1 MAIDAEKF
9 KEDHLNA
16 FKERMRITSS
26 DEDENLKKMLSSS
39 IVAVALLVGANEI
52 DDMLVELAFERAR
65 YVYHDALDEFQ
76 TNYANEIELQAM
88 VHSLK
93 EAEHAKKKDD

>member
-1 MAIDAEKF
+1 MAIDTKKF
-9 KEDHLNA
+9 ADGQLAA
-16 FKERMRITSS
+16 FKERMRITSD
-26 DEDENLKKMLSSS
+26 DEDDNLKKMLSSS
-39 IVAVALLVGANEI
+39 IVAVALLVGADEI

-93 EAEHAKKKDD
+93 EAEHARKKDD

>member
-1 MAIDAEKF
+1 
-9 KEDHLNA
+9 
-16 FKERMRITSS
+16 MRIPSD
-26 DEDENLKKMLSSS
+26 DEDDNLKKMLSSS
-39 IVAVALLVGANEI
+39 IVAVALLVGADEI

-93 EAEHAKKKDD
+93 EAEHARKKDD

>member
-1 MAIDAEKF
+1 MAIDTTEFAAGQL
-9 KEDHLNA
+9 DA
-16 FKERMRITSS
+16 FKDRMRITSA
-26 DEDENLKKMLSSS
+26 DEDDNLKKMLSSS
-39 IVAVALLVGANEI
+39 IVAVALLVGADEI

-93 EAEHAKKKDD
+93 EAEHARKKDD

>member
-1 MAIDAEKF
+1 MAIDTTKF
-9 KEDHLNA
+9 VDEQLAA
-16 FKERMRITSS
+16 FKERMRITSA
-26 DEDENLKKMLSSS
+26 DEDDNLKKMLSSS
-39 IVAVALLVGANEI
+39 IVAVALLVGADEI

-88 VHSLK
+88 VHFLK
-93 EAEHAKKKDD
+93 EAEHARKKDD

>member
-1 MAIDAEKF
+1 MAIDTTEFANGQ
-9 KEDHLNA
+9 LTA
-16 FKERMRITSS
+16 FKERMRITSD
-26 DEDENLKKMLSSS
+26 DEDGNLKKMLSSS
-39 IVAVALLVGANEI
+39 IVAVALLVGADEI

-93 EAEHAKKKDD
+93 EAEHARKKDD

>member
-1 MAIDAEKF
+1 MAIDTKKF
-9 KEDHLNA
+9 VDEQLAA
-16 FKERMRITSS
+16 FKERMRITSA
-26 DEDENLKKMLSSS
+26 DEDDNLKKMLSSS
-39 IVAVALLVGANEI
+39 IVAVALLVGADEI

-93 EAEHAKKKDD
+93 EAEHARKKDD

>member
-1 MAIDAEKF
+1 MAIDTTKF
-9 KEDHLNA
+9 ADEQLVA
-16 FKERMRITSS
+16 FKERMRITSA
-26 DEDENLKKMLSSS
+26 DEDDNLKKMLSSS
-39 IVAVALLVGANEI
+39 IVAVALLVGADEI
-52 DDMLVELAFERAR
+52 DDMLVELAFERSR

-93 EAEHAKKKDD
+93 EAERAKKKDD

>member
-1 MAIDAEKF
+1 MAIDTKKF
-9 KEDHLNA
+9 VDEQLAA
-16 FKERMRITSS
+16 FKGRMRITSA
-26 DEDENLKKMLSSS
+26 DEDDNLKKMLSSS
-39 IVAVALLVGANEI
+39 IVAVALLVGADEI

-93 EAEHAKKKDD
+93 EAEHARKKDD

>member
-1 MAIDAEKF
+1 MAIDTTEFA
-9 KEDHLNA
+9 DGQLAA
-16 FKERMRITSS
+16 FKERMRITSD
-26 DEDENLKKMLSSS
+26 DEDDNLKKMLSSS
-39 IVAVALLVGANEI
+39 IVAVALLVGADEI

-93 EAEHAKKKDD
+93 EAEHARKKDD

>member
-1 MAIDAEKF
+1 MAIDTTKF
-9 KEDHLNA
+9 VDEQLAA
-16 FKERMRITSS
+16 FKERMRITST
-26 DEDENLKKMLSSS
+26 DEDDNLKKMLSSS
-39 IVAVALLVGANEI
+39 IVAVALLVGADEI

-93 EAEHAKKKDD
+93 EAEHARKKDD

>member
-1 MAIDAEKF
+1 MAIDTTKF
-9 KEDHLNA
+9 VDEQLAA
-16 FKERMRITSS
+16 FKERMRITSA
-26 DEDENLKKMLSSS
+26 DEDDNLKKMLSSS
-39 IVAVALLVGANEI
+39 IVVVALLVGADEI

-93 EAEHAKKKDD
+93 EAEHARKKDD

>member
-1 MAIDAEKF
+1 MAIDTTEFA
-9 KEDHLNA
+9 DGQLDA
-16 FKERMRITSS
+16 FKDRMRITST
-26 DEDENLKKMLSSS
+26 DEDDNLKKMLSSS
-39 IVAVALLVGANEI
+39 IVAVALLVGADEI

-93 EAEHAKKKDD
+93 EAEHARKKDD

>member
-1 MAIDAEKF
+1 MAIDTTKF
-9 KEDHLNA
+9 VDEQLAA
-16 FKERMRITSS
+16 FKERMRITSA
-26 DEDENLKKMLSSS
+26 DEDDNLKKMLSSS
-39 IVAVALLVGANEI
+39 IVAVALLVGADEI
-52 DDMLVELAFERAR
+52 DDMLVELTFERAR

-93 EAEHAKKKDD
+93 EAEHARKKDD

>member
-1 MAIDAEKF
+1 MAIDTTKF
-9 KEDHLNA
+9 ADEELAA
-16 FKERMRITSS
+16 FKERMRITSD
-26 DEDENLKKMLSSS
+26 DEDDNLKKMLSSS
-39 IVAVALLVGANEI
+39 IVAVALLVGADEI

-93 EAEHAKKKDD
+93 EAERAKKKDD

>member
-1 MAIDAEKF
+1 MAIDTTKF
-9 KEDHLNA
+9 ADRQLAA
-16 FKERMRITSS
+16 FKDRMRITSD
-26 DEDENLKKMLSSS
+26 DEDDNLKKMLSSS
-39 IVAVALLVGANEI
+39 IVAVALLVGADEI

-93 EAEHAKKKDD
+93 EAEHARKKDD

>member
-1 MAIDAEKF
+1 MAIDTTEFAAGQ
-9 KEDHLNA
+9 LA
-16 FKERMRITSS
+16 ACKERMRITSD
-26 DEDENLKKMLSSS
+26 DEDDNLKKMLSSS
-39 IVAVALLVGANEI
+39 IVAVALLVGADEI

-93 EAEHAKKKDD
+93 EAEHARKKDD

>member
-1 MAIDAEKF
+1 MAIDTTKF
-9 KEDHLNA
+9 VDEQLAA
-16 FKERMRITSS
+16 FKERMRITSA
-26 DEDENLKKMLSSS
+26 DEDDNLKKMLSSS
-39 IVAVALLVGANEI
+39 IVAVALLVGADEI

-93 EAEHAKKKDD
+93 EAEHARKKDD

>member
-1 MAIDAEKF
+1 MAIDTTKF
-9 KEDHLNA
+9 AAGQLAD
-16 FKERMRITSS
+16 FKERMRITSD
-26 DEDENLKKMLSSS
+26 DEDDNLKKMLSSS
-39 IVAVALLVGANEI
+39 IVAVALLVGADEI

-93 EAEHAKKKDD
+93 EAEHARKKDD

>member
-1 MAIDAEKF
+1 MAIDTKKF
-9 KEDHLNA
+9 VDEQLAA
-16 FKERMRITSS
+16 FKERMRITSA
-26 DEDENLKKMLSSS
+26 DEDDNLKKMPSSS
-39 IVAVALLVGANEI
+39 IVAVALLVGADEI

-93 EAEHAKKKDD
+93 EAEHARKKDD

>member
-1 MAIDAEKF
+1 MAIDTTKF
-9 KEDHLNA
+9 ADGQLDA
-16 FKERMRITSS
+16 FKNRMRITST
-26 DEDENLKKMLSSS
+26 DEDDNLKKMLSSS
-39 IVAVALLVGANEI
+39 IVAVALLVGADEI

-93 EAEHAKKKDD
+93 EAEHARKKDD